1 MKISLLHVSALF
13 VVLILIPG
21 FSNKII
27 FSVILILL
35 SFFLF
40 RQYFLLVLGL
50 CLIVHIH
57 FYFFHTLPDTQ
68 EYKVY
73 EIHQNYAI
81 VGSRGRKILLYHSE
95 ALTIGD
101 SIIITEKPQKL
112 EDVTTFFHNGYRNWY
127 LRKRLNYFLQNPKI
141 EIKQHHKNIQSILY
155 ARISNLN
162 NLEMEKFLKK
172 VFFGV
177 NDDTLS
183 DFLLSTGMGI
193 FALYYGGKRLLSFL
207 FQPKGIK
214 IYAFCF
220 AVISVACFSYWLIG
234 LRIILNE
241 FILKNKKNPYERT
254 AWYIL
259 IVLSINPFFIYHPMF
274 YFPLLFMLQGVFN
287 KKRNRLDQAFVLI
300 PLYLSAQYQV
310 NLLEVF
316 FFRIYQN
323 YIGILALL
331 GFVCIIF
338 QLPFPL
344 KHIYLLNRL
353 TLPALTITGNMN
365 MMLIFLWY
373 YLLFKRKTKKYVLLC
388 LVLLYIHHQSLFNP
402 FFEIT
407 QLYIGQGDCAVIRF
421 PFRDEVVII
430 DTGSHHNWEY
440 LNDFLLAN
448 SIKKIGVLVTTHNDE
463 DHSGNLEQ
471 LRNTYPIGNMISKQ
485 EEMQFQGVQFYFLN
499 QTNDYDNEND
509 NSIVIYFTVGG
520 LNYLYLGDISLRIE
534 ELLLKEYPQLN
545 PNIVKLAHHGSKTGT
560 SNRLLEKSELY
571 LALISSGLNNYY
583 GHPNNEVLKKLER
596 AQLPYLNTQDVGDIQ
611 IISFLNVNL
620 LITSGFRFAI
630 I

>member
-13 VVLILIPG
+13 IVLILIPD
-21 FSNKII
+21 FSNKIL
-27 FSVILILL
+27 FSIILVLL

-40 RQYFLLVLGL
+40 RQYFLLLLCL

-57 FYFFHTLPDTQ
+57 FYFFHTLPETQ

-81 VGSRGRKILLYHSE
+81 VGSRGRNILLYHSE

-101 SIIITEKPQKL
+101 TIIITEEPKKL
-112 EDVTTFFHNGYRNWY
+112 ESVTTFYHNGYQNWY
-127 LRKRLNYFLQNPKI
+127 LRKRLNYYLQNPEI
-141 EIKQHHKNIQSILY
+141 EIKEHHRNIQSFLY

-162 NLEMEKFLKK
+162 NQEIEKFLKK

-177 NDDTLS
+177 NDDTFS
-183 DFLLSTGMGI
+183 DLLLSTGMGI
-193 FALYYGGKRLLSFL
+193 FTLYYGGKRILSFF
-207 FQPKGIK
+207 FQQKGIK
-214 IYAFCF
+214 AYSFCF
-220 AVISVACFSYWLIG
+220 VAISVVCFSYWLIG

-241 FILKNKKNPYERT
+241 FILKNKQDSYERT

-259 IVLSINPFFIYHPMF
+259 IILSINPFFIYHPMF

-287 KKRNRLDQAFVLI
+287 KKRNRFDQAFVLI
-300 PLYLSAQYQV
+300 PLYLSTQYQV

-316 FFRIYQN
+316 FFRFYQN
-323 YIGILALL
+323 YIGILALI
-331 GFVCIIF
+331 GFVCIVF
-338 QLPFPL
+338 QFPFPL

-353 TLPALTITGNMN
+353 TLPTLPITGNMN
-365 MMLIFLWY
+365 MMLVILWY
-373 YLLFKRKTKKYVLLC
+373 YLLFKKKKKKYVLLS
-388 LVLLYIHHQSLFNP
+388 LLLLYVHHQSLFNP

-407 QLYIGQGDCAVIRF
+407 QLYIGQGDSAIIRF
-421 PFRDEVVII
+421 PFREEVMII

-448 SIKKIGVLVTTHNDE
+448 SIKKIGVLLITHNDE

-471 LRNTYPIGNMISKQ
+471 LRNNYPIGNLISAQ
-485 EEMQFQGVQFYFLN
+485 EEMQFRGVQFYFLN
-499 QTNDYDNEND
+499 QRKRYDNEND
-509 NSIVIYFTVGG
+509 NSIVVYFTVNA

-534 ELLLKEYPQLN
+534 ELLLKEYPQLS
-545 PNIVKLAHHGSKTGT
+545 PNIVKLSHHGSKTGT
-560 SNRLLEKSELY
+560 SNRLLEKPELY

-583 GHPNNEVLKKLER
+583 DHPNEEVLRKLER
-596 AQLPYLNTQDVGDIQ
+596 VQLPYLNTQVVGDIQ